1 MDVYDD
7 SGQPVRGEV
16 GELVCKRPWPG
27 MTRGLWRDPERF
39 LETYWE
45 RFPGVWTHGDWASVD
60 EDGYWFL
67 HGRSDDTLNIAGKR
81 IGPAELESAA
91 VNHPSVTEAAAIGVP
106 HEVKGE
112 VPWLFCVLRPGEEA
126 LPEDVA
132 RAVTDELGKS
142 FKPERVF
149 FVSALPKTRSAKIVR
164 RAVRA
169 RRARRGSPETSRRSR
184 TPSHWRR
191 SHVPSDPL
199 DGVALVTGGGRG
211 IGASIAREL
220 TKAGMRV
227 AVTART
233 REQAEAVAAEIDGLA
248 LTGDV
253 SRIRRRRGVG
263 GANGERARP
272 DRPPRRQRGHRQP
285 GRSDV
290 GGLGRGLVA
299 GARSQRARRAPLVP
313 PVIPG
318 MLERGSGRIV
328 ITGSGS
334 AYLPGGGG
342 QTAYPTS
349 KAAAC
354 RYGEILANE
363 LRDRI
368 PVFVIS
374 PGLVRTDMTERF
386 GDDMPWTPPEL
397 APELVRVLASGRAD
411 ALAGR
416 YLHAEHDDIEDLI
429 RRAGEVVANDL
440 NAIRL
445 QR

>member
-1 MDVYDD
+1 V
-7 SGQPVRGEV
+7 S
-16 GELVCKRPWPG
+16 
-27 MTRGLWRDPERF
+27 
-39 LETYWE
+39 
-45 RFPGVWTHGDWASVD
+45 
-60 EDGYWFL
+60 
-67 HGRSDDTLNIAGKR
+67 SDR
-81 IGPAELESAA
+81 
-91 VNHPSVTEAAAIGVP
+91 
-106 HEVKGE
+106 
-112 VPWLFCVLRPGEEA
+112 
-126 LPEDVA
+126 
-132 RAVTDELGKS
+132 
-142 FKPERVF
+142 
-149 FVSALPKTRSAKIVR
+149 
-164 RAVRA
+164 
-169 RRARRGSPETSRRSR
+169 
-184 TPSHWRR
+184 
-191 SHVPSDPL
+191 L

-211 IGASIAREL
+211 IGASIARVL
-220 TKAGMRV
+220 TEAGMRV

-233 REQAEAVAAEIDGLA
+233 REQAEAVAGEIDGLA
-248 LTGDV
+248 LVGDV
-253 SRIRRRRGVG
+253 SQSEDVEEWIERTENELGPIDLLAANAGISSPEGATWEVPVEEWWNVLEVNVLGVHLSCRG
-263 GANGERARP
+263 
-272 DRPPRRQRGHRQP
+272 
-285 GRSDV
+285 
-290 GGLGRGLVA
+290 
-299 GARSQRARRAPLVP
+299 
-313 PVIPG
+313 VIPG

-397 APELVRVLASGRAD
+397 APELVRMLASGRAD

-429 RRAGEVVANDL
+429 RRADEVVANDL